1 MRNKALLWTSASAL
15 ASCVMLASS
24 PAFAAPPGSS
34 TTVLV
39 DGNSGSGTLV
49 LQGQTVVAGSANQQT
64 TYSNF
69 ETQGGAGS
77 GGGAGLGGVFFVDNG
92 ATLTLNN
99 ASFVG
104 NSATGGNGGGIKTAS
119 AAATALSL
127 VAAKADASTTPAL
140 MPSLSATWSNGQL
153 QITGMTLESPNSLIG
168 VGAGVAVAGAPI
180 GATIS
185 AVTTNGNG
193 SQTVSFA
200 QGYTPP
206 SSALASGTVSGLQGF
221 PVNTVT
227 VSGTYGG
234 GDIRTG
240 MTVYGEGVPDGTTI
254 TAVNY
259 DGSGHVTS
267 YTLSNPIIL
276 TGNNYISGNSGPVQ
290 QSVAVIIASQFDVTR
305 YQAATTTTLSNVI
318 TPTAAIAG
326 FSVGM
331 TVSGA
336 GVPAGTTV
344 TAIDSATGAITL
356 SNQIDLSQVK
366 SITAAFSPL
375 LSNSG
380 NAVIKLDNV
389 AGLAVGQTVSG
400 QGIASGTTIT
410 AINGN
415 TVTLSGTIG
424 QAGVTAI
431 DNGTMIVSANPV
443 LSIDTANRT
452 IAFASVAGL
461 SVGALLTGSD
471 IPANAVITG
480 IDANT
485 RTVSYAIDPS
495 TANLV
500 KGGAMNSL
508 VAGGTVGLNG
518 SNGQAA
524 SNFNATLVNGEGQN
538 GTNGGAGGAGNAAAG
553 GNGGNGGTG
562 SDGNQTNF
570 SLISEAVAGPLRV
583 VQAAGQVG
591 AAFAGLQ
598 FPLGTF
604 FLGKLSSEI
613 TQMTSD
619 IANLAVW
626 VADMNAGLVAFGG
639 TGGVG
644 GRGGAGATFFGGGAG
659 GNGGTGGRGAQSDTD
674 GGAGGAGG
682 AGGEGGFGAGGGSGG
697 AGGAGGATGNSVYGA
712 NGAGGLAG
720 FGGGVGSSNGIGGG
734 GGSGYGGAVFVRSGG
749 TLSLT
754 GNSLFS
760 GNNVYGG
767 SSNNGGSAG
776 NAAGSGLFIMDGA
789 NVWMAPGT
797 GNTITFLDTI
807 ADDSLLN
814 VPDSSIAVGQGADVH
829 ITGGG
834 TVQFFGDN
842 TYTGKTYIHGATLE
856 ALDGVGINSNS
867 HVTLAGSGTIGN
879 LSTSNAGV
887 WLTEGTISRRVG
899 SQPTQLSWDGS
910 GGFAATQAGLTL
922 NFGGNMARQALT
934 WGSGGFVSTGSTLV
948 FGSDA
953 EDATG
958 VVTLL
963 NTINLN
969 GQTGRIAIYN
979 NDAQTDYAVLAG
991 TVTGGDLTVNDTGY
1005 DGALYLTAQ
1014 NSISG
1019 IVVNNGLVSTKLG
1032 SQIGRLMDAASGGS
1046 VLVNGGVL
1054 ELGGAE
1060 KLTTVNVLQQ
1070 GAMIAHGQIQAGAVN
1085 NAGYISFGS
1094 TTSTGAIVNSAGA
1107 LLVNRA
1113 QLSASTVSNG
1123 GNWAQGGDLT
1133 LTGQFTNNGTLAL
1146 MNALVNNTP
1155 TATTRTIH
1163 TSGFAGSASGVV
1175 DLDNNTLVID
1185 QWGNSTYAGTF
1196 TGAGSLTKQGAG
1208 SLNLTGASTFTG
1220 GLTVAAGTID
1230 TTGGGTLADNLA
1242 VQVDPNAHY
1251 IVGTSDTIGSIN
1263 NAGYVTTNA
1272 NLVLNTL
1279 TNSGLFNAYAG
1290 LTSTG
1295 LVDNTAA
1302 GTINLHAG
1310 STPTFASLTNAGTIL
1325 ADAPLTIIGAYRQNA
1340 GTLTANANL
1349 SSGSLSG
1356 TGGMITL
1363 GGPNVHYTIN
1373 QTANGTYSG
1382 AVSGGVVDK
1391 MGTANL
1397 TLNGAVHSFAPGSL
1411 NVQQGTVTA
1420 AAANVLNDMLLV
1432 NVAGPGALAL
1442 NANQTIQTLTGS
1454 GLLSLGANNLT
1465 LATGGNFTGQI
1476 TGTGQVLLA
1485 SGQFTLTSSG
1495 TSQSN
1500 LFTVN
1505 PQSTLNVAQS
1515 STVNATTVNV
1525 NSAAINL
1532 DGRINAT
1539 TVNFGSG
1546 STVQLGNGLGVNQ
1559 SGAVTG
1565 SIASTNTYVNGGTV
1579 LKGNGSVSGLTTVG
1593 GASAGTIAPG
1603 NSPGVMTFANL
1614 TFGNNAIA
1622 AIQIDGEAGA
1632 GAVGGNDLINVT
1644 GTLTL
1649 SGSSVLALQKSLPAS
1664 AYQMPLG
1671 KAIRIFNYAPGHVSG
1686 HFGSVTKTDHTPNL
1700 IFNLSDGTVVSLG
1713 TYTPASVVA
1722 ATTNPNLSA
1731 ILNAMPVTTAG
1742 GVPQYYGGTLLAPL
1756 LAALGSGGT
1765 SAMNAVF
1772 QQWAPDGYGDILNQM
1787 QSATLNNLPEL
1798 GSYKRLR
1805 SGRIIVTGEINNSHI
1820 ERAPTETASTSAF
1833 HDTAFN
1839 TGFSGDLSFAR
1850 VNVSY
1855 GHSTGGFKNANVE
1868 SDMNGDT
1875 VSLGVSVPVTGDQA
1889 LRLTGRFLY
1898 GKYNA
1903 TGTRQTLNG
1912 SARFGSVKGD
1922 VTVYG
1927 GGLEYYRES
1936 GEFEFVGTAEYL
1948 RIKQETGAFSE
1959 ASSINPANPL
1969 DLFAIDAMTQEM
1981 ATAKIA
1987 ARIGYRLSPAVT
1999 LYSRVSYDHDFMN
2012 DPAVIVAQNIIDPLN
2027 LTLATPGFVEDRVEG
2042 RLGLRYAVT
2051 PSLQLNLDGG
2061 IGNGN
2066 GYRFSGGARL
2076 TF

>member
-1 MRNKALLWTSASAL
+1 MAICT
-15 ASCVMLASS
+15 
-24 PAFAAPPGSS
+24 
-34 TTVLV
+34 
-39 DGNSGSGTLV
+39 
-49 LQGQTVVAGSANQQT
+49 
-64 TYSNF
+64 
-69 ETQGGAGS
+69 GGATS
-77 GGGAGLGGVFFVDNG
+77 PRLGGV
-92 ATLTLNN
+92 
-99 ASFVG
+99 
-104 NSATGGNGGGIKTAS
+104 
-119 AAATALSL
+119 
-127 VAAKADASTTPAL
+127 
-140 MPSLSATWSNGQL
+140 
-153 QITGMTLESPNSLIG
+153 
-168 VGAGVAVAGAPI
+168 
-180 GATIS
+180 
-185 AVTTNGNG
+185 
-193 SQTVSFA
+193 
-200 QGYTPP
+200 
-206 SSALASGTVSGLQGF
+206 
-221 PVNTVT
+221 PV
-227 VSGTYGG
+227 
-234 GDIRTG
+234 R
-240 MTVYGEGVPDGTTI
+240 
-254 TAVNY
+254 
-259 DGSGHVTS
+259 
-267 YTLSNPIIL
+267 
-276 TGNNYISGNSGPVQ
+276 
-290 QSVAVIIASQFDVTR
+290 
-305 YQAATTTTLSNVI
+305 
-318 TPTAAIAG
+318 
-326 FSVGM
+326 
-331 TVSGA
+331 
-336 GVPAGTTV
+336 
-344 TAIDSATGAITL
+344 
-356 SNQIDLSQVK
+356 
-366 SITAAFSPL
+366 
-375 LSNSG
+375 
-380 NAVIKLDNV
+380 
-389 AGLAVGQTVSG
+389 
-400 QGIASGTTIT
+400 
-410 AINGN
+410 
-415 TVTLSGTIG
+415 
-424 QAGVTAI
+424 
-431 DNGTMIVSANPV
+431 
-443 LSIDTANRT
+443 
-452 IAFASVAGL
+452 
-461 SVGALLTGSD
+461 
-471 IPANAVITG
+471 
-480 IDANT
+480 
-485 RTVSYAIDPS
+485 
-495 TANLV
+495 
-500 KGGAMNSL
+500 
-508 VAGGTVGLNG
+508 
-518 SNGQAA
+518 
-524 SNFNATLVNGEGQN
+524 
-538 GTNGGAGGAGNAAAG
+538 
-553 GNGGNGGTG
+553 
-562 SDGNQTNF
+562 
-570 SLISEAVAGPLRV
+570 
-583 VQAAGQVG
+583 
-591 AAFAGLQ
+591 
-598 FPLGTF
+598 
-604 FLGKLSSEI
+604 
-613 TQMTSD
+613 
-619 IANLAVW
+619 
-626 VADMNAGLVAFGG
+626 
-639 TGGVG
+639 
-644 GRGGAGATFFGGGAG
+644 
-659 GNGGTGGRGAQSDTD
+659 
-674 GGAGGAGG
+674 
-682 AGGEGGFGAGGGSGG
+682 SGG
-697 AGGAGGATGNSVYGA
+697 AGGMGGATGNSVYGA
-712 NGAGGLAG
+712 DGAGGLAG
-720 FGGGVGSSNGIGGG
+720 FGGGVGSSDGTGGG

-767 SSNNGGSAG
+767 SSTNGGSAG

-789 NVWMAPGT
+789 NVWMAPGN
-797 GNTITFLDTI
+797 GNTITFIDTI

-814 VPDSSIAVGQGADVH
+814 VPGSSIAVGQGADVH

-879 LSTSNAGV
+879 LSTGNAGV
-887 WLTEGTISRRVG
+887 WLTEGTISRRIG

-969 GQTGRIAIYN
+969 GQTGRIAVYN

-991 TVTGGDLTVNDTGY
+991 TVTGGDLIVNDSGY
-1005 DGALYLTAQ
+1005 AGALYLTAQ

-1046 VLVNGGVL
+1046 VLVNSGVL

-1060 KLTTVNVLQQ
+1060 KLTTVDVLQQ
-1070 GAMIAHGQIQAGAVN
+1070 GGMIAHGLVQAGTVN

-1113 QLSASTVSNG
+1113 QLSASTVLND

-1163 TSGFAGSASGVV
+1163 TSGFAGSASGLV

-1272 NLVLNTL
+1272 NLTLNTL
-1279 TNSGLFNAYAG
+1279 TNSGMFNAYAG

-1325 ADAPLTIIGAYRQNA
+1325 ADAPLTIIGAYQQNA

-1363 GGPNVHYTIN
+1363 SGPSVHYTIN

-1391 MGTANL
+1391 TGAANLTLNGAVHSFAPGSLNVQQGTVTAAAANVFAQSLVVNIGSQGLLDLTTDQAIASLTNNGLTALRANLTTTGQFTNNGTLALMNALVNNTPTATTRTIHTSGFAGSASGLVDLDNNTLVIDQWGNSTYAGTFTGAGSLTKQGAGSLNLTGASTFTGGLTVAAGTIDTTGGGTLADNLAVQVDPNAHYIVGTSDTIGSINNAGYVTTNANLTLNTLTNSGMFNAYAGLTSTGLVDNTAAGTINLHAGSTPTFASLTNAGTILADAPLTIIGAYQQNAGTLTANANLSSGSLSGTGGMITLSGPSVHYTINQTANGTYSGAVSGGVVDKTGAANL

-1420 AAANVLNDMLLV
+1420 AAANVLNDILLV
-1432 NVAGPGALAL
+1432 NVAGAGALAL

-1505 PQSTLNVAQS
+1505 PQSTLNVAQT
-1515 STVNATTVNV
+1515 STVNAVTVNV
-1525 NSAAINL
+1525 NSANINL

-1539 TVNFGSG
+1539 TVNLGSG

-1559 SGAVTG
+1559 GGSVSGA
-1565 SIASTNTYVNGGTV
+1565 IASTNTYVNGGTV

-1671 KAIRIFNYAPGHVSG
+1671 KAIRIFNYAPGRVTG

-1713 TYTPASVVA
+1713 NYTPASVVA
-1722 ATTNPNLSA
+1722 ATTNPNLTA

-1765 SAMNAVF
+1765 SAMNTVF

-1798 GSYKRLR
+1798 GSYKRLH
-1805 SGRIIVTGEINNSHI
+1805 SGRIIVTGEVNSGHI

-1833 HDTAFN
+1833 HDTGFN
-1839 TGFSGDLSFAR
+1839 TGFSADLSFAR

-1855 GHSTGGFKNANVE
+1855 GHSTGGFKNTNVE
-1868 SDMNGDT
+1868 SDINGDT

-1903 TGTRQTLNG
+1903 AGTRQTLNG
-1912 SARFGSVKGD
+1912 AARFGSVKGD

-1936 GEFEFVGTAEYL
+1936 GAFEFVGTAEYL

-1959 ASSINPANPL
+1959 AGSINQANPL
-1969 DLFAIDAMTQEM
+1969 DLFALDAMTQEM

-1987 ARIGYRLSPAVT
+1987 ARIGYRLSPSVT

-2012 DPAVIVAQNIIDPLN
+2012 DPAVIVAHNIIDPLN